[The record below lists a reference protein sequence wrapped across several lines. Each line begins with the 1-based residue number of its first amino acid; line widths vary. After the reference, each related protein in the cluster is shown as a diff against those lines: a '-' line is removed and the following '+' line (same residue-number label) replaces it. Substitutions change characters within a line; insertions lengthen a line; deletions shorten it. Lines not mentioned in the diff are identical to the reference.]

1 MLTFTLYFYGNDTA
15 PLCLD
20 HHGMVWYG
28 MTQAHT
34 ISVQKAH
41 GKSEIDL
48 SLTTYSSV
56 SFIPKD

>member
-1 MLTFTLYFYGNDTA
+1 MLTFTLYFYDNDTA

-20 HHGMVWYG
+20 YHGMAWYG
-28 MTQAHT
+28 MAQAHT
-34 ISVQKAH
+34 ISVQKTH

-48 SLTTYSSV
+48 PTHSYI